1 MPSLVELHFI
11 LGRTFM
17 FFVLAMGLWG
27 MVAYVRKQPLG
38 PNYWG
43 ALVIG
48 EIVGVLQVILGVI
61 QWLGGSQPAR
71 GIHFLYGSLAIVI
84 WPATF
89 GYVRGQQES
98 QTESLVFG
106 LVSLFLFGIAIRAFT
121 TG

>member
-48 EIVGVLQVILGVI
+48 EIAGVLQAILGAI
-61 QWLGGSQPAR
+61 QLLGGSQPAR

-84 WPATF
+84 
-89 GYVRGQQES
+89 
-98 QTESLVFG
+98 
-106 LVSLFLFGIAIRAFT
+106 
-121 TG
+121 